1 MQPLIVTFRQH
12 PRSVLQS
19 DYVPQ
24 LLTSTDERLNML
36 ESIAPVEAFD
46 FAAIRELTAAE
57 FMRRLHD
64 EYDVR
69 VLLMGYD
76 HCFGSDRLRHPQD
89 YIRLGEHVGIEVLSA
104 HEFVDGEWHIS
115 STEIRQALLT
125 GNILVANELL
135 GYPYSLSGIVTEGNH
150 IGRTIGFPTA
160 NIQPDCPHKLL
171 PKSGVYAVNLQS
183 EIINHK
189 SKIINHKFPT
199 LAIANVGTNPTI
211 GNSSVTIE
219 VHIPDFHADLYGQR
233 LTIRFVRFLRDE
245 HKFSSLDALR
255 AQIHAD
261 LSNL

>member
-1 MQPLIVTFRQH
+1 
-12 PRSVLQS
+12 
-19 DYVPQ
+19 
-24 LLTSTDERLNML
+24 ML
-36 ESIAPVEAFD
+36 ESIAPVVAFD
-46 FAAIRELTAAE
+46 FAAIRKLTAE
-57 FMRRLHD
+57 QFMRRLYD

-76 HCFGSDRLRHPQD
+76 HAFGSDRLRHPQD
-89 YIRLGEHVGIEVLSA
+89 YVRLGERIGIEVLAA

-160 NIQPDCPHKLL
+160 NILPDSPYKLL
-171 PKSGVYAVNLQS
+171 PKSGVYAVYLQSPISNLQ
-183 EIINHK
+183 
-189 SKIINHKFPT
+189 FPT

-211 GNSSVTIE
+211 GNTSVTIE

-233 LTIRFVRFLRDE
+233 LTISFVRFLRNE
-245 HKFSSLDALR
+245 HKFSSLSALR
-255 AQIHAD
+255 NQIRTD
-261 LSNL
+261 LSKL

>member
-1 MQPLIVTFRQH
+1 M
-12 PRSVLQS
+12 LQS

-76 HCFGSDRLRHPQD
+76 HAFGSDRLRHPQD

-171 PKSGVYAVNLQS
+171 PKSGVYAVSLNSQLS
-183 EIINHK
+183 
-189 SKIINHKFPT
+189 T
-199 LAIANVGTNPTI
+199 LNSPMLAACNIGANPTI

-233 LTIRFVRFLRDE
+233 LTISFMRFLRDE

-261 LSNL
+261 LSKL